1 MFQSITFKSVDE
13 LNKYVNDTMK
23 NPDNKVQSYRIFTF
37 ENKTADSDSD
47 NDNDDEKDNKKEDNK
62 KTTDKKKTTTEKKT
76 KDSDSDSDSE
86 LSENEKGEYDDDGD
100 NDPPEDDDNGC
111 VCNYCTADSDTDTDN
126 ETGQDTD
133 DEYTEYKE
141 MRTIPHQ
148 VLLEYR
154 KRIKDAIKTN
164 TYEYIKDRRIF
175 FDQLEQDYYKNK
187 EMYRHKKKI
196 KPNSFQTDDI
206 IYYKGSYCQIVKLY
220 KTNTK
225 IKIRTLKRFTI
236 AEHKDPDDKHR
247 SIKLFKVIKNVF
259 NLKRKLKI
267 VKVDKGTHKFVALDY
282 LLTTKFYYKNNDGN
296 MTGYL

>member
-1 MFQSITFKSVDE
+1 MFQSITFKSIDE
-13 LNKYVNDTMK
+13 LNKYVNDVMK
-23 NPDNKVQSYRIFTF
+23 TPDNKVQSYRIFTF

-47 NDNDDEKDNKKEDNK
+47 DDTDDENENKKE
-62 KTTDKKKTTTEKKT
+62 DKKKTTTEKKT
-76 KDSDSDSDSE
+76 KDNNSDSDSE

-100 NDPPEDDDNGC
+100 NDPPEDDDRGC

-133 DEYTEYKE
+133 DENNEHKE
-141 MRTIPHQ
+141 MRTIPQQ

-154 KRIKDAIKTN
+154 KRIKGAIKTN
-164 TYEYIKDRRIF
+164 TYEFIKDRRIF

-187 EMYRHKKKI
+187 EMYRHKKKV

-220 KTNTK
+220 NTNTK

-267 VKVDKGTHKFVALDY
+267 VKVDKGIHKFVALDY

>member
-1 MFQSITFKSVDE
+1 MFNSITFKSVDE
-13 LNKYVNDTMK
+13 LNKYVNDAMK
-23 NPDNKVQSYRIFTF
+23 NPDNKVQSYRVFTF
-37 ENKTADSDSD
+37 ENKTADSDTDDDSD
-47 NDNDDEKDNKKEDNK
+47 SDNK
-62 KTTDKKKTTTEKKT
+62 KTTNKNKSDDKKKTTNKNKS
-76 KDSDSDSDSE
+76 DASDSDTE
-86 LSENEKGEYDDDGD
+86 LSENEKEEYDDDGD
-100 NDPPEDDDNGC
+100 NDPPEDDDHGC
-111 VCNYCTADSDTDTDN
+111 VCNYCTADSDTDSDN

-133 DEYTEYKE
+133 DENNEHKE
-141 MRTIPHQ
+141 MRTIPQQ
-148 VLLEYR
+148 VILQYR
-154 KRIKDAIKTN
+154 KRIKKAIHTN
-164 TYEYIKDRRIF
+164 TYEFIKDRRIF

-187 EMYRHKKKI
+187 EMYRHKKKV
-196 KPNSFQTDDI
+196 KPYSFEIDDI

-236 AEHKDPDDKHR
+236 AEHKDPEDKHR

-267 VKVDKGTHKFVALDY
+267 VKVEKDIHKFVALDY

>member
-1 MFQSITFKSVDE
+1 MFNSITFKSIDE

-23 NPDNKVQSYRIFTF
+23 NSDNRVQSYRIFTF

-47 NDNDDEKDNKKEDNK
+47 DTDDENENKKE
-62 KTTDKKKTTTEKKT
+62 DKKKTTNKKKT
-76 KDSDSDSDSE
+76 KDSDSDSDSDTE
-86 LSENEKGEYDDDGD
+86 LSDNEKGEYDDDGD
-100 NDPPEDDDNGC
+100 NDPPEDDDRGC
-111 VCNYCTADSDTDTDN
+111 TCNYCTADSDTDSDN
-126 ETGQDTD
+126 ETGKDTD
-133 DEYTEYKE
+133 DENNEHKE
-141 MRTIPHQ
+141 LRTIPQQ
-148 VLLEYR
+148 VILEYR
-154 KRIKDAIKTN
+154 KRIKKAIHTN
-164 TYEYIKDRRIF
+164 TYEFIKDRRVF
-175 FDQLEQDYYKNK
+175 FDQLEQEYYKNK
-187 EMYRHKKKI
+187 EMYRHKKI
-196 KPNSFQTDDI
+196 VKPNSFEIDDI

-236 AEHKDPDDKHR
+236 AEHKDPEDKHR